1 MEERRKVII
10 SERMDEEGIKL
21 LQKELDVDICF
32 DISREDLL
40 TRINQYDGI
49 IVRSVTKIDEELLSL
64 GTKLKAVGRAGNGVD
79 NIDVAAATERG
90 IIVAN
95 TPESNTMSAA
105 ELSIGLMLAQA
116 RNIPWANDFIKGGS
130 WGRSQFKGVELYNKT
145 LGIIGLGRIGSLV
158 ATRMAAFGMKVIAYD
173 PYIADE
179 RFIRFHTE
187 KREKLEDLLVESD
200 FITVHTP
207 KTKETY
213 GMIGDNEIA
222 IMKDGVRLVN
232 AARGGIMN
240 EIALIK
246 GLESGKIGSLGLDV
260 HEKEPCYG
268 GNPLFEF
275 NNVVVTPHLGAD
287 TLEAQQNVGI
297 TVAQQVINA
306 LKGEIVPNAVNLP
319 TIHRDELHMIKPY
332 IELMEKLGKLYY
344 QIHQDPIEYV
354 NISYWGNI
362 AAQDVEM
369 ITIAF
374 IKGLLQP
381 VVEDKVNYIN
391 ARLLAGQ
398 RGIGIEQRKLKEHYN
413 GYLDFVEIKIKNR
426 KGEFLLGGNLS
437 SKREGRLV
445 QIEGYEVDVN
455 PSQYMLFIQNMDVPG
470 VIGNIGRILGEEN
483 INVATMQVGRNAPG
497 ELAMM
502 ILNIDDDVNDIVLDK
517 LMSME
522 NVLWAKCVKL

>member
-1 MEERRKVII
+1 MEERKRVII
-10 SERMDEEGIKL
+10 AERMAEEGIKL
-21 LQKELDVDICF
+21 LQEELDVDVCF
-32 DISREDLL
+32 NISREELL
-40 TRINQYDGI
+40 ASIHQYDAI
-49 IVRSVTKIDEELLSL
+49 IVRSVTKIDKELLDA
-64 GTKLKAVGRAGNGVD
+64 GKKLKAVGRAGNGVD
-79 NIDVAAATERG
+79 NIDVAAATQRG

-105 ELSIGLMLAQA
+105 ELTIGLILAQA
-116 RNIPWANDFIKGGS
+116 RNIPWANNFIKGGN

-158 ATRMAAFGMKVIAYD
+158 AVRMAAFGMKVIAYD
-173 PYIADE
+173 PYISDE
-179 RFIRFHTE
+179 RFTRFNAE
-187 KREKLEDLLVESD
+187 KKEKLEDLLVEAD

-207 KTKETY
+207 KTRETY
-213 GMIGDNEIA
+213 GMIGEKEIE
-222 IMKDGVRLVN
+222 IMKDGVRLINV
-232 AARGGIMN
+232 ARGGIMN
-240 EIALIK
+240 EAALLK
-246 GLESGKIGSLGLDV
+246 GLQSGKLGGVGLDV
-260 HEKEPCYG
+260 HEKEPCF
-268 GNPLFEF
+268 GNPLFDF
-275 NNVVVTPHLGAD
+275 NNIVVTPHLGAD
-287 TLEAQQNVGI
+287 TVEAQQNVGI

-319 TIHRDELHMIKPY
+319 TIHRDELNVIRPY

-344 QIHQDPIEYV
+344 QLYQDPIEFV
-354 NISYWGNI
+354 NINYWGNI

-391 ARLLAGQ
+391 ARLLAEQ

-413 GYLDFVEIKIKNR
+413 GYLDFVEIKIKNK
-426 KGEFLLGGNLS
+426 KGEFLMGGNLS

-455 PSQYMLFIQNMDVPG
+455 PSKYMLFIQNMDVPG
-470 VIGNIGRILGEEN
+470 VIGNIGRVLGQEN
-483 INVATMQVGRNAPG
+483 INVATMQVGRNARG
-497 ELAMM
+497 ELAIM
-502 ILNIDDDVNDIVLDK
+502 ILNVDDEANDEILNK
-517 LMSME
+517 LMNIE

>member
-1 MEERRKVII
+1 MEERRRVII
-10 SERMDEEGIKL
+10 TESMDVEGVKL
-21 LQKELDVDICF
+21 LQEELDVDICF

-40 TRINQYDGI
+40 TRINQYDAI
-49 IVRSVTKIDEELLSL
+49 IVRSVTKIDEELLKL
-64 GTKLKAVGRAGNGVD
+64 GTKLKAIGRAGNGVD
-79 NIDVAAATERG
+79 NIDVTAATKRG

-116 RNIPWANDFIKGGS
+116 RNIPWANHFIKGGN
-130 WGRSQFKGVELYNKT
+130 WARSQFKGVELYNKT

-158 ATRMAAFGMKVIAYD
+158 AARMNAFGMKVIAYD

-179 RFIRFHTE
+179 RFVRFNAE
-187 KREKLEDLLVESD
+187 KKEKLEDLLIESD

-213 GMIGDNEIA
+213 GMIGENEIS
-222 IMKDGVRLVN
+222 IMKDGVNLTN
-232 AARGGIMN
+232 AARGGILN
-240 EIALIK
+240 EAALLK

-268 GNPLFEF
+268 NLLFEF

-287 TLEAQQNVGI
+287 TQEAQQNVGI
-297 TVAQQVINA
+297 TVAKQVINA

-319 TIHRDELHMIKPY
+319 TIHRDELHKIKPY
-332 IELMEKLGKLYY
+332 IELMEKLGKIYY
-344 QIHQDPIEYV
+344 QLHQDPIEYV
-354 NISYWGNI
+354 NISYWGKV

-369 ITIAF
+369 VTIAF

-391 ARLLAGQ
+391 ARLLAEQ
-398 RGIGIEQRKLKEHYN
+398 RGINIEQRKLSEHYN
-413 GYLDFVEIKIKNR
+413 GYLDFVEIKIKSK
-426 KGEFLLGGNLS
+426 KGEFILGGNLS

-470 VIGNIGRILGEEN
+470 VIGNIGRVLGEEN
-483 INVATMQVGRNAPG
+483 INVATMQVGRDAPG
-497 ELAMM
+497 KLAIM
-502 ILNIDDDVNDIVLDK
+502 IMNIDDEVNGKVLNR
-517 LMSME
+517 LMSMD